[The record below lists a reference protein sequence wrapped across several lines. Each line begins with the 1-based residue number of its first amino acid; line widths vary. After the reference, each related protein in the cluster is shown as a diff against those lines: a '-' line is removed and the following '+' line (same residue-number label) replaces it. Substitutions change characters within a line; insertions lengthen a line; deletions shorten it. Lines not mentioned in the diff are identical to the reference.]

1 MGARTTSP
9 AAWVAPIAAALL
21 KSVEGM
27 LEVGRLLA
35 ERGEVQSREDFL
47 QKLEDVSR
55 NFWLEQMSGLPLSAG
70 DRGPAIRSATL
81 ADADPS
87 DNKAILR
94 KLEADYAC
102 DRNPIHPWEAF
113 AIARG
118 AGIDLPDWLLAYFDE
133 GADRILK
140 IRNEVARGTCVKR
153 EAERVGK
160 ALAFGAD
167 GRGRGKGRLSRAAQL
182 ERDRALYLEVVI
194 MLNAGTKLYLA
205 WYAVAQARHISPPT
219 VRRAYRRIKNES
231 DR

>member
-1 MGARTTSP
+1 MGARFTTRG
-9 AAWVAPIAAALL
+9 AWVAPIVAALR

-35 ERGEVQSREDFL
+35 ERREVRSREDFL
-47 QKLEDVSR
+47 QKLEDVGR

-70 DRGPAIRSATL
+70 DRGPAIE
-81 ADADPS
+81 DADPS
-87 DNKAILR
+87 NAKAILR
-94 KLEADYAC
+94 KLEVDYGR

-113 AIARG
+113 ATARR

-133 GADRILK
+133 GADRILN

-194 MLNAGTKLYLA
+194 KLNAGTKLYLA
-205 WYAVAQARHISPPT
+205 WYAVAQARRISPPT
-219 VRRAYRRIKNES
+219 VRRAYRRIKNEN
-231 DR
+231 DQ